1 MKTSS
6 KMNALA
12 AAGLLALGSL
22 AWLPAQAAPSAADLE
37 RLDKDL
43 TPVGAERAG
52 NKDGTIPEWTGGL
65 ASAPAGF
72 NAKAGYADPY
82 AADKPLFSI
91 TAQNLAQYQ
100 GKLSA
105 GQVALLKKYPTLKLN
120 VYPTRRSAA
129 YPDKVYK
136 DARAFAAN
144 VKLSASGNAVS
155 GSGTSAV
162 PFPLA
167 KTGQE
172 VLLNHTFRWIGGGV
186 DTVQDQVVMTAG
198 GTSYKSR
205 VRNAFYRDAQG
216 YIEGS
221 KKENLM
227 ALLTVFQ
234 TPATLEGTIYLSLE
248 PLNMDEQDRI
258 TWIYNAGQRR
268 VRRAPDVAYDFVAEG
283 SEGLRYSDNVD
294 GWNGKFDRYDIK
306 LIGKKELYIPYNS
319 YKLADKKVKYADM
332 HKPGHLNPD
341 LLRYELHRVWV
352 VEATLKPGQ
361 RHLISKRTFYVDED
375 TWQVGLVDMY
385 DSRGDLWRVLEGFP
399 IQYYDV
405 QVPWYTDY
413 VIYDLHSGAYI
424 SNALQ
429 NEVSEPWKFGAKANA
444 ADLTGDALRR
454 LGTK

>member
-1 MKTSS
+1 MTTMLQRS
-6 KMNALA
+6 L
-12 AAGLLALGSL
+12 AAGLLGLAL
-22 AWLPAQAAPSAADLE
+22 LPPASATATPQDLE

-52 NKDGTIPEWTGGL
+52 NKDGTIPAWTGGL
-65 ASAPAGF
+65 AAAPAGF
-72 NAKAGYADPY
+72 NPKAGYADPY
-82 AADKPLFSI
+82 AADKPLFTI
-91 TAQNLAQYQ
+91 TAQNAEQYKD
-100 GKLSA
+100 KLGA
-105 GQVALLKKYPTLKLN
+105 GQLTLLKKYPTLKFN

-136 DARAFAAN
+136 DVKAFATTA
-144 VKLSASGNAVS
+144 KLSASGNAVS
-155 GSGTSAV
+155 GAGSTAV
-162 PFPLA
+162 PFPFA

-172 VLLNHTFRWIGGGV
+172 VLLNHTFRWIGGG
-186 DTVQDQVVMTAG
+186 TETTQDQVVMTPG

-205 VRNAFYRDAQG
+205 IKLNFYRDAQG
-216 YIEGS
+216 YVEGG
-221 KKENLM
+221 KKDNLM
-227 ALLTVFQ
+227 ALVTVFQ

-248 PLNMDEQDRI
+248 PLDMDRDSRI

-283 SEGLRYSDNVD
+283 SEGLRFSDNVD

-306 LIGKKELYIPYNS
+306 LVGKKELFIPYNS
-319 YKLADKKVKYADM
+319 YKLADKKLKYAEM
-332 HKPGHLNPD
+332 HQPGHLNPD

-375 TWQVGLVDMY
+375 TWQVAAVDMF
-385 DSRGDLWRVLEGFP
+385 DSRGELWRVLEGFP

-424 SNALQ
+424 SNSLQ
-429 NEVSEPWKFGAKANA
+429 NEVAEPWKFGVKAQA
-444 ADLTGDALRR
+444 ADLNGDALRR
-454 LGTK
+454 MGTK

>member
-1 MKTSS
+1 
-6 KMNALA
+6 MNSPRTLLPFVLAGLA
-12 AAGLLALGSL
+12 ALTLVPVLH
-22 AWLPAQAAPSAADLE
+22 AAPSAADLE

-52 NKDGTIPEWTGGL
+52 NKDGSIPAWTGGL
-65 ASAPAGF
+65 TSAPAGF
-72 NAKAGYADPY
+72 DPKTGYPDPY
-82 AADKPLFSI
+82 AADKPLFAI
-91 TAQNLAQYQ
+91 TAQNADQYKD
-100 GKLSA
+100 KLSL
-105 GQVALLKKYPTLKLN
+105 GQIALLKKYPTLKFN

-136 DARAFAAN
+136 DAKAFAAST
-144 VKLSASGNAVS
+144 KLSPSGNTVS
-155 GSGTSAV
+155 GSGSSAV

-167 KTGQE
+167 RTGQE

-186 DTVQDQVVMTAG
+186 EAVQDQVIVTAG
-198 GTSYKSR
+198 GTTYRNR
-205 VRNAFYRDAQG
+205 VKNGFYRDAQG
-216 YIEGS
+216 YVEGS
-221 KKENLM
+221 KKGNLM

-234 TPATLEGTIYLSLE
+234 SPATLEGTIYLSLE

-306 LIGKKELYIPYNS
+306 LIGKKEAYIPYNS
-319 YKLADKKVKYADM
+319 YKLADKKLKYADM
-332 HKPGHLNPD
+332 HKPGHLNPE

-375 TWQVGLVDMY
+375 TWQVAVADMY
-385 DSRGDLWRVLEGFP
+385 DSRNELWRVLEGHP

-405 QVPWYTDY
+405 QVPWYNDFA
-413 VIYDLHSGAYI
+413 IYDLHSGAYI
-424 SNALQ
+424 SNGLQ
-429 NEVSEPWKFGAKANA
+429 NEVGAPWKFGVKAQA
-444 ADLTGDALRR
+444 SDLNGDALRR
-454 LGTK
+454 MGTK